1 MFGNYL
7 KIAVRN
13 ILRSKGYSIINIS
26 GLAIGMAC
34 CILILL
40 FVQDELS
47 YDSYH
52 ANADHIYRLVAAFKS
67 SGEERHLAVT
77 SAPCAEVYRSTF
89 PEILK
94 TTRFF
99 GDDRVLV
106 QREEKKFF
114 EERFAFADPAVFD
127 VFSFPLVRGNPKT
140 ALEAP
145 YSVAITE
152 TTAQKYFGGDNPV
165 GKSIVLDSEHTYNI
179 TAVMRDV
186 PRNSHFRFDFLAS
199 FETLASVHGERFLRH
214 PGFFS
219 FYTYVLLQ
227 ENTDVAALEQK
238 FPEASKK
245 VFGEQ
250 IASRRR
256 FYLQPL
262 KSIHLHSHLDYEIEA
277 NSSTSYIYVYSAIAF
292 FILLIASFN
301 FMNLSTARSTRRAK
315 EVGVRKVLGAYRLQL
330 VKQFLGESIILS
342 LMSLFLAII
351 LVVLVQNSFN
361 SLTGKELALGDFGNN
376 TIFLGLLAIV
386 LIVGILAGLY
396 PALLLSA
403 FQPVRI
409 IKGRLGAGKKSS
421 SFRRFLVVTQFAIS
435 IVLIASTII
444 IQNQLSYMR
453 SRDLGFNKERVVVIP
468 MLDQN
473 TRKAYRAIKAE
484 FIQNPSIISV
494 TASSSVPGKSV
505 TNISYRAEGTKEDET
520 WKMDT
525 FFVDYDFLETLD
537 IKLAAGRYF
546 SREFSTDETSAFIL
560 NETAV
565 KQIGWDSPL
574 NKRIIWPRDL
584 RRRDAIVKEGLVI
597 GVVKDFNVTSLH
609 ESIGP
614 VLLQV
619 RPGSF
624 RYISTR
630 INTANIGETLAF
642 IREKWSKFSPIFPF
656 EYSFLDEGF
665 DRLYRAD
672 KKVGQL
678 VGIFSSL
685 AIFVAC
691 LGLFGLISFSAEQ
704 RTKEIGIR
712 KVLGAS
718 VSGIVLL
725 ISKEFTRWVLAANI
739 IAWPVAYFVMN
750 KWLQNFAYR
759 TRIGIEYFVLSA
771 LLAFVIAL
779 LTVSYQSIRAA
790 MANPVDSIKYE

>member
-1 MFGNYL
+1 MLKNYL
-7 KIAVRN
+7 KIAIRN
-13 ILRSKGYSIINIS
+13 ILKNKTHSIVNIS

-52 ANADHIYRLVAAFKS
+52 SNADQIYRLAAALES
-67 SGEERHLAVT
+67 SGEERHLAVL
-77 SAPCAEVYRSTF
+77 SAPCAEAFRSSF

-94 TTRFF
+94 AARFF
-99 GDDRVLV
+99 GEDRVLV
-106 QREEKKFF
+106 QFEEKKFF
-114 EERFAFADPAVFD
+114 EERFAFADPTVFE
-127 VFSFPLVRGNPKT
+127 VFSYPLIRGNPKT

-145 YSVAITE
+145 YSVVLTEAI
-152 TTAQKYFGGDNPV
+152 AQKYFGSGDPI
-165 GKSIVLDSEHTYNI
+165 GKRIVLDNKHTYNI
-179 TAVMRDV
+179 TAVMQDV
-186 PRNSHFRFDFLAS
+186 PRNSHFRFNFLAS
-199 FETLASVHGERFLRH
+199 FETLASIHGKRFLTH
-214 PGFFS
+214 PGYFS
-219 FYTYVLLQ
+219 FYTYLLLQ
-227 ENTDVAALEQK
+227 DNADIAALGQK
-238 FPEASKK
+238 FPEAAKK
-245 VFGEQ
+245 VFGAQ

-277 NSSTSYIYVYSAIAF
+277 NSSTSYIYVFSAIAF
-292 FILLIASFN
+292 FILLIAAFN
-301 FMNLSTARSTRRAK
+301 FMNLSTARSAGRAK
-315 EVGVRKVLGAYRLQL
+315 EVGVRKVLGAFRLQL
-330 VKQFLGESIILS
+330 VKQFLGESFILS
-342 LMSLFLAII
+342 LISLFLAII
-351 LVVLVQNSFN
+351 LVVLFQNSFN
-361 SLTGKELALGDFGNN
+361 SLTGKELAFGDLGNSA
-376 TIFLGLLAIV
+376 IFLGLVGIV
-386 LIVGILAGLY
+386 LIVGIFAGLY

-409 IKGRLGAGKKSS
+409 LKGKLGAGKKSS
-421 SFRRFLVVTQFAIS
+421 SFRRFLVVTQFSIS
-435 IVLIASTII
+435 IVLITSTIV
-444 IQNQLSYMR
+444 IQNQLNYMR
-453 SRDLGFNKERVVVIP
+453 SRDLGFSREQVVVLP

-473 TRKAYRAIKAE
+473 TRKAYKAIKADLM
-484 FIQNPSIISV
+484 QYPSIISV
-494 TASSSVPGKSV
+494 TASSSVPGKPV

-525 FFVDYDFLETLD
+525 FFIDYDFLETLD
-537 IKLAAGRYF
+537 IDLATGRDF

-565 KQIGWDSPL
+565 RQIGWDNPL
-574 NKRIIWPRDL
+574 NKQIVWPRDL
-584 RRRDAIVKEGLVI
+584 RRRDAIVKEGQVI

-609 ESIGP
+609 ENIGP
-614 VLLQV
+614 VLLQI

-624 RYISTR
+624 RYLSVRISPGN
-630 INTANIGETLAF
+630 INETLAF
-642 IREKWSKFSPIFPF
+642 MNEKWGEFSPIFPF
-656 EYSFLDEGF
+656 EYSFLDEDF
-665 DRLYRAD
+665 DKLYKAD

-725 ISKEFTRWVLAANI
+725 LSKEFTKWVLAANI

-750 KWLQNFAYR
+750 GWLQNFAYR
-759 TRIGIEYFVLSA
+759 TRIGVEYFVLSA

-779 LTVSYQSIRAA
+779 ITVSYQSIKAA
-790 MANPVDSIKYE
+790 VANPVDSIKYE